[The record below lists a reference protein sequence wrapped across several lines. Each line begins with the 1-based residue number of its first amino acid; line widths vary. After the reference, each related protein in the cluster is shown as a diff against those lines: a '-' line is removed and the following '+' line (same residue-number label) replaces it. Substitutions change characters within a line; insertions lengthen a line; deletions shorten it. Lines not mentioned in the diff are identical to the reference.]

1 MFNKNT
7 RLAISDINAIL
18 EEKSKVDDLL
28 AKVQREK
35 DLRVDTI
42 NKKYEAKI
50 DSIIRKKK
58 ELEVII
64 RDTKE
69 YVKNV

>member
-18 EEKSKVDDLL
+18 EEKSRVDDLL

-42 NKKYEAKI
+42 NKKYEARI